1 VASKPADVLTLT
13 KSRLRITAEDHD
25 RLFLSYVEEIGQRI
39 QHYCNLTEVPDGLK
53 FVWSS
58 MVVDVLKTEQ
68 QSIPEVAA
76 VSGGA
81 VEIKVGDTTAKEA
94 PGKAAAKSAVDAIV
108 LNYAVDLNRYRKLR
122 W

>member
-1 VASKPADVLTLT
+1 MASKPADVLTLT